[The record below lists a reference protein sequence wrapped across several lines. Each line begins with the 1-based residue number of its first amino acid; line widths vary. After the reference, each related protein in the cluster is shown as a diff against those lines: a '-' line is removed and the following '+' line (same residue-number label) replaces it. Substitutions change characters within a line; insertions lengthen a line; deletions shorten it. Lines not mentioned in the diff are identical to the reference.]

1 LQRIEAKRDKLIA
14 DVDILLH
21 PQNAKARTIVEAE
34 QKSLIDVHNG
44 PTAGVRSVGMS
55 HGTTTREHQL
65 TLAEGQDSVT
75 IGTTT
80 AAVRVF
86 EVTEILESIMLEVPM
101 RDLLLSKRVS
111 RQFQQTIVDT
121 VNLHSALFFE
131 PAPATVEGQAV

>member
-1 LQRIEAKRDKLIA
+1 
-14 DVDILLH
+14 
-21 PQNAKARTIVEAE
+21 
-34 QKSLIDVHNG
+34 
-44 PTAGVRSVGMS
+44 MS

-65 TLAEGQDSVT
+65 TLTEGQNSVP
-75 IGTTT
+75 IGTIT

-111 RQFQQTIVDT
+111 RQFQQNIVGS
-121 VNLHSALFFE
+121 VNLQRALFFE